1 MLFSDDLIMAG
12 DARAYVLDK
21 ANEPIGG
28 VPNRRL
34 HSIPEA
40 DSTGEEAIDRLL
52 LLASLEQIE

>member
-21 ANEPIGG
+21 ANEPIDG

-40 DSTGEEAIDRLL
+40 DSTGEGGY
-52 LLASLEQIE
+52 